1 YRTINILVSNDKN
14 ISKRMTSRT
23 KEHRMKNF
31 QLEFDQLRTD
41 LADAISKLVN
51 RVETHQEKVKK
62 QFKNFRKKMNQ
73 TIVGLVHIF

>member
-1 YRTINILVSNDKN
+1 
-14 ISKRMTSRT
+14 
-23 KEHRMKNF
+23 
-31 QLEFDQLRTD
+31 

-73 TIVGLVHIF
+73 TIIDSSLEKCRRDGEIFRRTEI